1 MAKRTIEILVGLF
14 VMLGLA
20 ALVFVSL
27 KAANLTS
34 FSNGASYPLT
44 ARFDN
49 IGGLK
54 ARAPVRSAGVVV
66 GRITGI
72 SLDPKSY
79 QGVVTME
86 IQRDYLFP
94 KDTSAKILT
103 AGLLGDQYVGLE
115 PGGEVDNLPAGG
127 TIKQTQSAVVLE
139 NLIGQFLFNK
149 AADVGGAAGSSVGS
163 AAGAGAASAADA
175 GGKKP

>member
-1 MAKRTIEILVGLF
+1 MNKKGIEIGVGLF
-14 VMLGLA
+14 VLLGLA
-20 ALVFVSL
+20 ALLFVAL

-34 FSNGASYPLT
+34 FGQADTYTVT

-54 ARAPVRSAGVVV
+54 ARAPVRAAGVVI

-72 SLDPKSY
+72 SLDAKTF

-86 IQRDYLFP
+86 IERGYQFP
-94 KDTSAKILT
+94 KDSSAKILT
-103 AGLLGDQYVGLE
+103 AGLLGDQYVGIE
-115 PGGEVDNLPAGG
+115 AGGEMDNLAPGA

-149 AADVGGAAGSSVGS
+149 AADAGGAAG
-163 AAGAGAASAADA
+163 GAPTPGA
-175 GGKKP
+175 KP